1 MFKAVV
7 KLFDGEVVDA
17 YRDRYEDAVTF
28 KVKTLQWGIQYGKKY
43 YSPSQVEKVLV
54 EEVNSDAGSK
64 PKRKTS
70 TRKRTGGRTK
80 QGDPAD
86 V

>member
-1 MFKAVV
+1 MFKVV
-7 KLFDGEVVDA
+7 VRLFDGEVVDA

-28 KVKTLQWGIQYGKKY
+28 KVKTLQWGIQFGKKY
-43 YSPSQVEKVLV
+43 YSPAQVEKVLV
-54 EEVNSDAGSK
+54 EEASTPTGDQ
-64 PKRKTS
+64 PKRKAS

-80 QGDPAD
+80 QSNPSD